1 MVYPT
6 EGKVQQGSAWTET
19 PKGTV
24 REGSEQKEVRRMFKM
39 LREVWLDIRVKKVD
53 IYKGIIVKVLL
64 DSGATEM
71 FMD

>member
-1 MVYPT
+1 
-6 EGKVQQGSAWTET
+6 
-19 PKGTV
+19 
-24 REGSEQKEVRRMFKM
+24 MFKI
-39 LREVWLDIRVKKVD
+39 LKEVWLDIRVKKVD